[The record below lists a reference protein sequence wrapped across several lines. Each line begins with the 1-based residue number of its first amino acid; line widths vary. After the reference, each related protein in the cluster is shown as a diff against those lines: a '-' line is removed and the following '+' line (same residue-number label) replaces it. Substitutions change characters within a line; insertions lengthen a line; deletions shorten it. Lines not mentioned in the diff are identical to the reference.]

1 MGYYFSDLLEQ
12 EEKMR
17 PKHRCSPL
25 ISPVV
30 PKSETGVMEM
40 EQGNMQERATNS
52 AWGRPGK
59 SQRLRVTEA
68 MA

>member
-1 MGYYFSDLLEQ
+1 MKNFKSFKEISDMGYYFSDLFDQ
-12 EEKMR
+12 EKKMR

-40 EQGNMQERATNS
+40 EQGTRRKE
-52 AWGRPGK
+52 
-59 SQRLRVTEA
+59 
-68 MA
+68 